1 MSEYALTPEQYLSHV
16 RADAAVVRA
25 AAQLDPAAA
34 VPGLDGW
41 TALSVVEHLG
51 DVYMHKVE
59 VLRLGRPPDP
69 WPPAGPDP
77 EPFEWFDTALAQLL
91 DALSSRPPGEPA
103 WTFADFDRS
112 VGFWHRRMAH
122 ESAIHRQDAEGA
134 VGTRTPIDDDLAV
147 DGIDE
152 ILGLFAAVPDAG
164 TDVTPLRGSADV
176 QAGGSFWRLDV
187 VPRRLAVGSRRLA
200 VTAGPTDDGGANGA
214 DAVLAGSPD
223 AVLWWLWR
231 GVDLG
236 LEITDDTGLLAGVR
250 AHLAAVSN

>member
-1 MSEYALTPEQYLSHV
+1 MSDQRLTSEQYLRHL

-25 AAQLDPAAA
+25 TAQRAPDAE

-41 TALSVVEHLG
+41 TALTVLEHLG

-59 VLRLGRPPDP
+59 VLRLGHPPDP

-77 EPFEWFDTALAQLL
+77 EPFGWFDDALAQLL
-91 DALSSRPPGEPA
+91 DELSSRPADEPA
-103 WTFADFDRS
+103 WTFVDFDRS

-134 VGTRTPIDDDLAV
+134 VGRRTPVDDVLAV

-152 ILGLFAAVPDAG
+152 ILGLFAAVPDAD
-164 TDVTPLRGSADV
+164 TEVTPVHGRVDV
-176 QAGGSFWRLDV
+176 LAGGAAWSLNV
-187 VPRRLAVGSRRLA
+187 GPRRLVVTPGPDPSTGS
-200 VTAGPTDDGGANGA
+200 T
-214 DAVLAGSPD
+214 LAGSPD

-236 LEITDDTGLLAGVR
+236 LRTTGDVGLLAGVR
-250 AHLAAVSN
+250 AHLAAVST

>member
-1 MSEYALTPEQYLSHV
+1 MSADRLTSEQYLRHL

-25 AAQLDPAAA
+25 AAQLEPDAS

-41 TALSVVEHLG
+41 TASTVLEHLG

-59 VLRLGRPPDP
+59 VLRLGHPPDP
-69 WPPAGPDP
+69 WPPPGPDP
-77 EPFEWFDTALAQLL
+77 EPFEWFDGALGQLL
-91 DALSSRPPGEPA
+91 DELSSRPADEPA

-134 VGTRTPIDDDLAV
+134 IGSRTPIDDVLAV

-152 ILGLFAAVPDAG
+152 ILGLFAAVPDAD
-164 TDVTPLRGSADV
+164 TDVTALRGIV
-176 QAGGSFWRLDV
+176 EVRAGGSTWALDV
-187 VPRRLAVGSRRLA
+187 GPRRLV
-200 VTAGPTDDGGANGA
+200 VTRGPSPAP
-214 DAVLAGSPD
+214 DATLAGSPD

-231 GVDLG
+231 DVDLG
-236 LEITDDTGLLAGVR
+236 LEITGDGRLLAGVR
-250 AHLAAVSN
+250 AHIAAVST

>member
-1 MSEYALTPEQYLSHV
+1 MSAQRLSSEQYLRHV

-25 AAQLDPAAA
+25 AAELDPEAR

-41 TALSVVEHLG
+41 TALTVLEHLG

-59 VLRLGRPPDP
+59 VLRLGHPPAP

-77 EPFEWFDTALAQLL
+77 EPFGWFDDALTQLL
-91 DALSSRPPGEPA
+91 DELSARPADEPA
-103 WTFADFDRS
+103 WTFVDFDRS

-134 VGTRTPIDDDLAV
+134 VGSRTPIEEALAV

-152 ILGLFAAVPDAG
+152 ILGLFAAVPDAD
-164 TDVTPLRGSADV
+164 TQVTPVRGRV
-176 QAGGSFWRLDV
+176 EVLAGGAAWSLDV
-187 VPRRLAVGSRRLA
+187 GPHRLAVAR
-200 VTAGPTDDGGANGA
+200 GPSPAP
-214 DAVLAGSPD
+214 DATLAGSPD

-236 LEITDDTGLLAGVR
+236 LEITGDVGLLAGVR
-250 AHLAAVSN
+250 AHLAAVSA